1 MRVVIL
7 GAGHGGG
14 HLATTLARMNADL
27 EITLIGDEPVLPYQR
42 PPLSK
47 AFLAGDLAESRLYL
61 RPEKIYDNAGIERLL
76 GVSAVGLDTEQRV
89 LRLSDGRD
97 LSYDKLVL
105 ATGGRPR
112 FLDIEGKDLAGVFC
126 LRSLA
131 HVNAMREQFQAAQ
144 SLVILGGGYIG
155 LEVAAVARKFGK
167 NVHIVEK
174 EERLLAR
181 VATPETSEFFKRL
194 HEEEGTQLHLSC
206 HAERIEGQGRVR
218 KVVLSD
224 GQVLDADFVLM
235 AVGLEPNIEL
245 AEQADIVCD
254 NGVLVNE
261 FGLTSH
267 EDVYA
272 FGDCANMMNLALGRF
287 CRLESVQNAVD
298 AGNVVAA
305 HICGVEEPYQAVPWF
320 WSDQFDVKYQS
331 VGLAQGYD
339 EVIRRGSDDRRYS
352 LFYMKDGR
360 VIAVDAFSRVK
371 DFMAAKKLVADKVK
385 LPATQIADEDFE
397 IKSLL

>member
-1 MRVVIL
+1 MHVVIL

-14 HLATTLARMNADL
+14 HLATSLARMNSDL
-27 EITLIGDEPVLPYQR
+27 KITLIGEEGVLPYQR

-47 AFLAGDLAESRLYL
+47 AFLAGDMAESRLYL
-61 RPEKIYDNAGIERLL
+61 RPEKIYDTAGIERLL
-76 GVSAVGLDTEQRV
+76 GLSAVSLDTSQHV
-89 LRLSDGRD
+89 VRLSDGQE

-112 FLDIEGKDLAGVFC
+112 SLNIEGHDLDGVFC
-126 LRSLA
+126 LRTLA
-131 HVNAMREQFQAAQ
+131 HVNAMRERFQAAT
-144 SLVILGGGYIG
+144 SIVILGGGYIG
-155 LEVAAVARKFGK
+155 LEVAAVARKLGK
-167 NVHIVEK
+167 EVHVVEK

-181 VATPETSEFFKRL
+181 VATPETSAFFKRL
-194 HEEEGTQLHLSC
+194 HEEEGVYLHLNC
-206 HAERIEGQGRVR
+206 YAERIEGQGRVQG
-218 KVVLSD
+218 VVLSD
-224 GQVLDADFVLM
+224 GQVLHADFVLM

-245 AEQADIVCD
+245 AERADIVCD

-261 FGLTSH
+261 FGLTSD

-305 HICGVEEPYQAVPWF
+305 HICGKEEPYQAVPWF

-339 EVIRRGSDDRRYS
+339 EVVRRGSDNRRHS
-352 LFYMKDGR
+352 LFYLKEGR
-360 VIAVDAFSRVK
+360 VIAVDAFSRIK
-371 DFMAAKKLVADKVK
+371 DFIAAKRLVADKVK
-385 LPATQIADEDFE
+385 VSATLIADEEFE
-397 IKSLL
+397 MKSLF